1 MIWWSGW
8 GFGGEGDFL
17 ELGWEVRG
25 FVFGNTGKYKNFLI
39 LKQESSISPNIN
51 NCFGVEFLLS
61 FVELGLRSALGS
73 DTLYYKRSANASF
86 AFLLPHLVLKCG
98 TCFD

>member
-1 MIWWSGW
+1 MC
-8 GFGGEGDFL
+8 FRREGDFL

-25 FVFGNTGKYKNFLI
+25 SVFGNTRKYKSFLI
-39 LKQESSISPNIN
+39 LKQEISIYPNIN

-86 AFLLPHLVLKCG
+86 AFLLPHFVLKCG